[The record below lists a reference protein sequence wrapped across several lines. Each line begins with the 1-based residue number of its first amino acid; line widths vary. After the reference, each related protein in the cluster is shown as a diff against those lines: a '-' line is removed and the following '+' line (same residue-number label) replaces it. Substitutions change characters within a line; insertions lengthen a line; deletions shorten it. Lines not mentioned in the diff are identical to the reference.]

1 MLPGGAEGLALAP
14 LPNSY
19 KGGAL
24 GFDGTVLCGAALGP
38 DTVGIAEGLMQDFG
52 E

>member
-24 GFDGTVLCGAALGP
+24 GSDGTALCGASLGP
-38 DTVGIAEGLMQDFG
+38 DTVGILDGSNQDFG